1 MITTR
6 EIAQVKNIKLLSCGN
21 IVERNVALC
30 HDNLYIYDTK
40 KRCYTVIENIKL
52 LQRLKENP
60 LVFKNAIQSYITLE
74 LVSETTMNSMHNV
87 MICNINHQSLLL
99 NISSFCEMFCAV
111 FHVNTTVSQDFV
123 DLLQDL
129 LSGGGF
135 DDKAMSIINQIKNN
149 QFLKY
154 DTMVAIATLIG
165 FGTRYIPSDLQKDML
180 SIIISEYPNKKER
193 HLMFIALE
201 SMNNNVVINRL
212 LGIETM
218 VNSFELTNKSKEI

>member
-21 IVERNVALC
+21 IVEKNVALC
-30 HDNLYIYDTK
+30 HDNLYIYDAK

-74 LVSETTMNSMHNV
+74 LVSETN
-87 MICNINHQSLLL
+87 QSLLL

-129 LSGGGF
+129 LNGGGF

-180 SIIISEYPNKKER
+180 SIIISEYPDKKER